1 MLHGVERSGLM
12 DKIILT
18 KDYPAKVAGDLLSGQ
33 IDVGLVPVAIIP
45 KLAEAHLVSDYCIGC
60 DGEVASVA
68 IFSDVPME
76 EIKTVLLDYQSR
88 TSVQLAQIL
97 LREYWQQP
105 VELEDAGTDFIDRIG
120 GTTAGL
126 IIGDR
131 ALAQL
136 NKGQYVYDLGTA
148 WKAHTGLPFVFAT
161 WVANKPLD
169 ADFIDAFNMA
179 NAYGINHIDEVL
191 ADMDYPAY
199 DMHTYYTQNISYSFD
214 EAKRKGMALFLQ
226 KLQANQR

>member
-1 MLHGVERSGLM
+1 MLYGVERSGLM

-45 KLAEAHLVSDYCIGC
+45 KLKEAHLISNYCIGC

-68 IFSDVPME
+68 IFSEVPME
-76 EIKTVLLDYQSR
+76 EITTVLLDYQSR

-97 LREYWQQP
+97 LREYWQQS
-105 VELEDAGTDFIDRIG
+105 VVLEDAGTDFIDRIG

-131 ALAQL
+131 ALQQL
-136 NKGQYVYDLGTA
+136 NKGQYVYDLGSA
-148 WKAHTGLPFVFAT
+148 WKAYTGLPFVFAT

-169 ADFIDAFNMA
+169 PDFIDAFNMA
-179 NAYGINHIDEVL
+179 NAYGINHIEEVL
-191 ADMDYPAY
+191 KEMDYPAF
-199 DMHTYYTQNISYSFD
+199 DMHTYYTHHISYTLD
-214 EAKRKGMALFLQ
+214 EAKRKGMALFLE
-226 KLQANQR
+226 KLKLNKQ

>member
-1 MLHGVERSGLM
+1 
-12 DKIILT
+12 
-18 KDYPAKVAGDLLSGQ
+18 
-33 IDVGLVPVAIIP
+33 
-45 KLAEAHLVSDYCIGC
+45 
-60 DGEVASVA
+60 
-68 IFSDVPME
+68 ME
-76 EIKTVLLDYQSR
+76 EITTVLLDYQSR

-105 VELEDAGTDFIDRIG
+105 VVLEDAGTDFIDRIG

-131 ALAQL
+131 ALQQL

-148 WKAHTGLPFVFAT
+148 WKQHTGLPFVFAT

-179 NAYGINHIDEVL
+179 NAYGINHIEEVL
-191 ADMDYPAY
+191 KEMDYPAF
-199 DMHTYYTQNISYSFD
+199 DMHTYYTQHISYTLD
-214 EAKRKGMALFLQ
+214 EAKRKGMALFLE
-226 KLQANQR
+226 KLKLNKQ